1 MPCKKIV
8 FIGVESSGKTTLAL
22 ALAEKL
28 QGTYVPEYARVYL
41 DENGLEYQQSDLLVI
56 AKQQLKLVNEALEKE
71 SQWLLCDTDL
81 LVIKV
86 WSEQVFGSC
95 DEWIEAQ
102 IPHAKA
108 DVYILCAPDIA
119 WEYDPQRSLPNLED
133 RLALHQQYLTLLEAL
148 ACQFIIVEGTLANRI
163 QQVTEALGN
172 WE

>member
-1 MPCKKIV
+1 MSCKKIV
-8 FIGVESSGKTTLAL
+8 FIGVESSGKTTLAR

-71 SQWLLCDTDL
+71 SHWLLCDTDL

-102 IPHAKA
+102 LYHTKA
-108 DVYILCAPDIA
+108 DVYILCSPDIA
-119 WEYDPQRSLPNLED
+119 WEYDPQRTLPNLED
-133 RLALHQQYLTLLEAL
+133 RLTLHQQYQTLLEAL
-148 ACQFIIVEGTLANRI
+148 ACEFITVMGSLENRL
-163 QQVTEALGN
+163 QQVTEALGD
-172 WE
+172 WK